1 VRSRSLVSSF
11 NHAID
16 GIVYTLRTQRNM
28 RIHIG
33 LAIVVLFASMF
44 FRISRVEF
52 LVVLLTI
59 VFVIG
64 TELVNTAVEATIDVA
79 TEGYDPVA
87 KVAKD
92 VAAGAV
98 LVSAIGSAVVG
109 YVIFFGR
116 LASVSRILLT
126 RVRETPSHLTV
137 VALGVTALAV
147 LIGKAV
153 SREGGTWLRG
163 GWPSGHAGLAVAA
176 AFAIAYVTASA
187 AAGVLAAFIAA
198 LVIHS
203 RVESGTHTIWQ
214 SLWGALLGALI
225 TTLVFQLFWS

>member
-1 VRSRSLVSSF
+1 MRSRSLVSSF

-28 RIHIG
+28 RIHVG
-33 LAIVVLFASMF
+33 LAIVVLFASTF

-116 LASVSRILLT
+116 LGSVSRILLT
-126 RVRETPSHLTV
+126 RVRETPAHLTV

-153 SREGGTWLRG
+153 SREGGTWFRG
-163 GWPSGHAGLAVAA
+163 GWPSGHSGLAVGAA
-176 AFAIAYVTASA
+176 LAIAYVTASA
-187 AAGVLAAFIAA
+187 AAGVLAAFIAS

-214 SLWGALLGALI
+214 ALWGAVLGALI
-225 TTLVFQLFWS
+225 TTLVFQLFWT